1 MVAVEVIVMVQE
13 ELVALEQ
20 SALFG
25 QETLEHSHQ
34 LALDHLNF
42 GVMNEFVY

>member
-1 MVAVEVIVMVQE
+1 MVTNVLLLLREKAQFVLSGR
-13 ELVALEQ
+13 EL
-20 SALFG
+20 
-25 QETLEHSHQ
+25 LEHFPQ